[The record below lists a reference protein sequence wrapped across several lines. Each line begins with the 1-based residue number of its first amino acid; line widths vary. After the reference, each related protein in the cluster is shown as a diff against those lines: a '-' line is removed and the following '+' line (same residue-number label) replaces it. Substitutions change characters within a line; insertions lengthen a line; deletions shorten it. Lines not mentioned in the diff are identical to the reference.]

1 MTTALEKTLQSL
13 SKKTLTKGELA
24 MGVQYLT
31 GAVKCLLEMR
41 MEVLREGGNI
51 NESIN
56 QGAGG
61 WTQSP
66 HPKYTPVRI
75 R

>member
-13 SKKTLTKGELA
+13 SKQPLTEGELA

-41 MEVLREGGNI
+41 MEVLSKGET
-51 NESIN
+51 IN
-56 QGAGG
+56 QGAGRK
-61 WTQSP
+61 TSSSR
-66 HPKYTPVRI
+66 PKYTPVRI

>member
-13 SKKTLTKGELA
+13 SKQPLTEGELA

-41 MEVLREGGNI
+41 MEILREGGNI
-51 NESIN
+51 N
-56 QGAGG
+56 QGAGRK
-61 WTQSP
+61 TPSSR
-66 HPKYTPVRI
+66 PKYTPVRI

>member
-13 SKKTLTKGELA
+13 SKQPLTEGELA

-41 MEVLREGGNI
+41 MEILREGGILTKGQEEKHLLPAPN
-51 NESIN
+51 
-56 QGAGG
+56 
-61 WTQSP
+61 
-66 HPKYTPVRI
+66 TPL
-75 R
+75 

>member
-13 SKKTLTKGELA
+13 SKQPLTEGELA

-41 MEVLREGGNI
+41 MEVLSKGGNI
-51 NESIN
+51 N
-56 QGAGG
+56 GAGRK
-61 WTQSP
+61 TPSFR
-66 HPKYTPVRI
+66 PKYTPVRI

>member
-1 MTTALEKTLQSL
+1 MTE
-13 SKKTLTKGELA
+13 GELA

-41 MEVLREGGNI
+41 MEILREGGNI
-51 NESIN
+51 N
-56 QGAGG
+56 QGAGRK
-61 WTQSP
+61 TPSFR
-66 HPKYTPVRI
+66 PKYTPVRI

>member
-13 SKKTLTKGELA
+13 SKQPLTEGELA
-24 MGVQYLT
+24 MGVKYFA
-31 GAVKCLLEMR
+31 GAVKCLLKMR

-51 NESIN
+51 N
-56 QGAGG
+56 QGAGRK
-61 WTQSP
+61 TPSFR
-66 HPKYTPVRI
+66 PKYTPVRI